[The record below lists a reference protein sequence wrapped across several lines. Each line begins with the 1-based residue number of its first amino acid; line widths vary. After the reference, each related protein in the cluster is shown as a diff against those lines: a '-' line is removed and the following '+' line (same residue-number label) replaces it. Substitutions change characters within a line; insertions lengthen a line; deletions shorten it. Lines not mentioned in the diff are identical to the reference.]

1 MWLSAR
7 FSGCPHA
14 FERLCLGRFLLSLI
28 LERVIFCHQQT
39 TFQYG
44 SVLVPRPILLS
55 TCDDQLSVF
64 KNTSYDLNNLA
75 ALTDFELIFITYFFV
90 CAVN

>member
-1 MWLSAR
+1 MAKNVVR
-7 FSGCPHA
+7 DI
-14 FERLCLGRFLLSLI
+14 GR
-28 LERVIFCHQQT
+28 T
-39 TFQYG
+39 TY
-44 SVLVPRPILLS
+44 RPILLS